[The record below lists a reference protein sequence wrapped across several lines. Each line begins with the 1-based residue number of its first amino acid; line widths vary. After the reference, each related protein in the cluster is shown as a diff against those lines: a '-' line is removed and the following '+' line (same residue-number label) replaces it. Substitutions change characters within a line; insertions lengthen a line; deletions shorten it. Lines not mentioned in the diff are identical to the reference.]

1 MINRQALV
9 RDTMTLLPVFV
20 YETSSLLTALDK
32 MRNFEIESIPIIKED
47 FSVVGTITKSNA
59 IKFLSLNISKNKKIK
74 DILNKYVHPIVL
86 YPRMTVND
94 AYSTM
99 KYFNVK
105 GLPVV
110 DLPWEKKLVGYLW
123 LKDIMPFIELKVSV

>member
-1 MINRQALV
+1 
-9 RDTMTLLPVFV
+9 
-20 YETSSLLTALDK
+20 